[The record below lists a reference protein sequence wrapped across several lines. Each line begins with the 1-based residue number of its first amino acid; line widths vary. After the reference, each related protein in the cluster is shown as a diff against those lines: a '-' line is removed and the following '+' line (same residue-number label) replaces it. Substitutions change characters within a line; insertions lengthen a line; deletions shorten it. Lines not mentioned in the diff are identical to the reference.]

1 MASERKYNIGDV
13 VVVRYDMKPY
23 HEFGEYNYPIGTPY
37 IPGERL
43 TIDRF
48 QRGNEYGVAE
58 KPIILRD
65 NLIDHIETRE
75 NRSEP
80 NIMEK
85 GRYYKVTDT
94 GVEKTPDGKTFTMIG
109 KCLEEG
115 GEEEDGMYRC
125 EAAFITPTHK
135 EINKRKSWCYKDRRI
150 RTFEPASPREIKW
163 VNHCLRNNKFISL
176 LEFKE
181 LELKEVYNGNSAKSK
196 KVKDFPDS
204 GWCSVYNEEIIRY
217 VAEKSENGLL
227 RACKQKGKSGFAW
240 QRYNGR
246 KWNSWPVIGH
256 SGKVRYSAET
266 LLNMMYPDRK
276 DTLVMDIET
285 EGFKVWTPEKISQME
300 GREIRN
306 ASKEGKIILHNPY
319 TLDTPVPNIDPL
331 KLAETMHTHQRKYDS
346 LVSTA
351 MAMTSSF
358 TAKDKFT
365 QQEPVILKR
374 KKKKKKLISC

>member
-115 GEEEDGMYRC
+115 GKEEDGMYRC

-150 RTFEPASPREIKW
+150 RTFEPASPREIRW
-163 VNHCLRNNKFISL
+163 VNHCLTNNKFISL

-181 LELKEVYNGNSAKSK
+181 LELKEVYNGNSKKFPSTGWCKNPSK
-196 KVKDFPDS
+196 KVIRHIVDKFNDKKMIRKGVS
-204 GWCSVYNEEIIRY
+204 GI
-217 VAEKSENGLL
+217 
-227 RACKQKGKSGFAW
+227 AW
-240 QRYNGR
+240 NGR
-246 KWNSWPVIGH
+246 SVWPIQGS
-256 SGKVRYSAET
+256 SGYALFNNDDLEALLPKKIPFADPKGAICVDLETDSMDWTKLHKTQSEVRLFDPFAI
-266 LLNMMYPDRK
+266 
-276 DTLVMDIET
+276 DTDLSST
-285 EGFKVWTPEKISQME
+285 ALQMH
-300 GREIRN
+300 R
-306 ASKEGKIILHNPY
+306 
-319 TLDTPVPNIDPL
+319 
-331 KLAETMHTHQRKYDS
+331 HQRRYDEF
-346 LVSTA
+346 VA
-351 MAMTSSF
+351 NHMALMGHMHCH
-358 TAKDKFT
+358 DDEFT
-365 QQEPVILKR
+365 QQKPVVLKR
-374 KKKKKKLISC
+374 KKKKRKLISC